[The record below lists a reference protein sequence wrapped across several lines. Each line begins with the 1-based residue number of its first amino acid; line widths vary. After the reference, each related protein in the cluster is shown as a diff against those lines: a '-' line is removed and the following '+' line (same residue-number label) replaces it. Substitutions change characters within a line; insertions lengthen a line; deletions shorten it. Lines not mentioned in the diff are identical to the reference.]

1 MRYLMVRDSDGLC
14 VNAIEWDGV
23 TDYTPPANTR
33 LIAWDDTPRAWI
45 GWRRVG
51 DEWVAPP
58 EPEPEPEAST

>member
-1 MRYLMVRDSDGLC
+1 MSNYLVLRDDDGLV
-14 VNAIEWDGV
+14 VNVIVWDGESPYQHEGM
-23 TDYTPPANTR
+23 TLLAAADHPG
-33 LIAWDDTPRAWI
+33 IWI